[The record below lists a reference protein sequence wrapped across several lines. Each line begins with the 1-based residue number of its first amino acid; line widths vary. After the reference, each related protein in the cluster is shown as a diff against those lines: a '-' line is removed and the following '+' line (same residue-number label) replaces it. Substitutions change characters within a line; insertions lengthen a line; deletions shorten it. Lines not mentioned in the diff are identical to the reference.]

1 MGLSWVKGLSN
12 SIFGTDFQLNEGSNT
27 YNYNMGLGHFLNG
40 ILPDSVNMR
49 KDMFFSS
56 IWQIKDLIDLRV
68 KASNKAISDEV
79 LRNSLEA
86 IAEVSDSQ
94 RSDFVKYL
102 LSSDRILEKN
112 TILTITTW
120 ALDIL

>member
-1 MGLSWVKGLSN
+1 LGLSWVKGLSN